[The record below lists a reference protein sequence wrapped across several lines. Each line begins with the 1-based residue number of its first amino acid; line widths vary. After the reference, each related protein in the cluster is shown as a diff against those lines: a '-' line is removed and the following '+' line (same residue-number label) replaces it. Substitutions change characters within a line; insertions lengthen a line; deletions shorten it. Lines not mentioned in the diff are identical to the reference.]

1 MYALVKLFWDICLFR
16 RGPQDTPPLPNLL
29 ALLVI
34 LNLVFA
40 FILLQI
46 PNSKGLAP
54 ESGQII
60 RFLLL
65 HTIVIFALVYVI
77 LWASRFRSRFLQTMI
92 AMLGADLVVSLAQ
105 LPLHILASYITDQVS
120 LAMVVFIGFMFT
132 IGWGLAIHTHI
143 FRHALS
149 CSIFRG
155 GAFAIL
161 VFIASMYVQ
170 LQVLRVPA

>member
-1 MYALVKLFWDICLFR
+1 MQALVKIFWDICLFR
-16 RGPQDTPPLPNLL
+16 RGPQDTPPSLYLL
-29 ALLVI
+29 ALLLA

-40 FILLQI
+40 FIMLRV
-46 PNSKGLAP
+46 PDNNGMAP
-54 ESGQII
+54 DGGQIL
-60 RFLLL
+60 RFLLV
-65 HTIVIFALVYVI
+65 HTLVIFALVYVI
-77 LWASRFRSRFLQTMI
+77 LWASRYKARFLQTI
-92 AMLGADLVVSLAQ
+92 TAMQGADLIVGLAQ
-105 LPLHILASYITDQVS
+105 LPLHVLAANITDQVS

-161 VFIASMYVQ
+161 ILFTSLYVQ
-170 LQVLRVPA
+170 YLFLRPPA